1 MICIFFL
8 LAVVLRHT
16 PLNVASELIAGD
28 LCRKADSQSNTN
40 YYFIYI
46 VTESRMLREWD
57 LGSQVPTIE
66 ELKISCFP
74 AAI

>member
-28 LCRKADSQSNTN
+28 LCRKADSESNTN

-57 LGSQVPTIE
+57 PRSTIE
-66 ELKISCFP
+66 ELKMISCFP